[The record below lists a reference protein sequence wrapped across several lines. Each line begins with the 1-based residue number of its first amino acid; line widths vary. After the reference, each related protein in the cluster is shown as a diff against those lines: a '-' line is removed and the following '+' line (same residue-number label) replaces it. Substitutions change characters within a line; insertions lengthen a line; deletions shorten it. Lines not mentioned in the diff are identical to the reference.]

1 MSNIVNTTR
10 ISKAISKIKFN
21 VGIKDPKDL
30 LKPGDIIE
38 GILYLQN
45 VHEKKDLTIKQLD
58 FLFFEHVYIPKDE
71 QGTNFAYIDSIG
83 KIGARTIKH
92 EKTQIGEKLKS
103 GETKEIP
110 FSVKVP
116 GGFHSNLG
124 GQNPSK
130 DWFVGFAIATKS
142 KLFPSYQYNRIIPI
156 QNSDRA
162 ANWLD

>member
-1 MSNIVNTTR
+1 MSNIVNATR
-10 ISKAISKIKFN
+10 ISKNVSKIKFN

-45 VHEKKDLTIKQLD
+45 THDKKDLAIKQLYFD
-58 FLFFEHVYIPKDE
+58 FFEHVYVPKDDPE
-71 QGTNFAYIDSIG
+71 SDSGYIDSIG
-83 KIGARTIKH
+83 SMDARNIKH
-92 EKTQIGEKLKS
+92 EKTKISEKLKP
-103 GETKEIP
+103 GETKELP
-110 FSVKVP
+110 FSVKIP

-124 GQNPSK
+124 GKNPSK
-130 DWFVGFAIATKS
+130 DWFVGFSIGVKS
-142 KLFPSYQYNRIIPI
+142 KLFPSYQYNRIIPV